1 MKGIDKINRML
12 DMPKELYTK
21 EPKIVIVGFKELII
35 ENYKSILEYEENFVK
50 LETHIGAINIEGI
63 GLNLAQMKEDSLKIT
78 GKITAIER
86 NL

>member
-1 MKGIDKINRML
+1 MRGIDKINRIL